1 MTHRRSL
8 IAVLALAMLLMPALG
23 PRATQTSAQDGER
36 PTLRFGVNAQDLAT
50 LDPHF
55 ASATQDR
62 TVVDMVFN
70 GLVRFAPGDSGT
82 IEPDLATAV
91 PEPVDE
97 AGVQTWTFTLR
108 TDAMCHPTATTE
120 AYALTSADVVFSLQK
135 AATAETSGTAGEYTG
150 MTFEAVDPATVKVS
164 VDTPLSP
171 TLFLP
176 KFTNYQGGYIICQ
189 QAFEALGE
197 GFVTNPVG
205 TGPFMFSSYT
215 PQTNLELV
223 ANDAYFRGAPLLGG
237 VDVRYM
243 PDTTSREL
251 ALQSGE
257 LDAAAGLNEAA
268 WVDRINGEGTLTADV
283 FGVGESVFVNLDI
296 TNEYLDD
303 PLVRQ
308 AITLAINRDEHLAL
322 YGSPVAENIYSVV
335 PESLLPGGLTREEV
349 EAAGLPVDQDIEQA
363 QALMEQ
369 AGFADGFSLSLVT
382 SEMAAYRANY
392 EVLQAELAEIGIEV
406 ELSVVDH
413 ATMHSQIR
421 EGVNPIVVYAAY
433 RPTAD
438 SYLNRFFASDSIII
452 SGAKPDANFARY
464 TGVDDLIAQ
473 GRAELDPAAQA
484 EIWKAANLQIL
495 TDYVAIPLH
504 FQNQVY
510 ARSQAVDYGHELVS
524 VLALYPGIDETTT
537 ITQ

>member
-1 MTHRRSL
+1 MALVDDLERR
-8 IAVLALAMLLMPALG
+8 
-23 PRATQTSAQDGER
+23 
-36 PTLRFGVNAQDLAT
+36 
-50 LDPHF
+50 
-55 ASATQDR
+55 
-62 TVVDMVFN
+62 
-70 GLVRFAPGDSGT
+70 LVP
-82 IEPDLATAV
+82 V

-97 AGVQTWTFTLR
+97 AGAQTWTFTLR
-108 TDAMCHPTATTE
+108 DDAMCHPSASSE

-135 AATAETSGTAGEYTG
+135 AANPETSGSAGEYTG
-150 MTFEAVDPATVKVS
+150 MTFEAVDPATVKVT
-164 VDTPLSP
+164 VETPLSS

-176 KFTNYQGGYIICQ
+176 KFANYQGGYIVCQ
-189 QAFEALGE
+189 QAYEALGE
-197 GFVTNPVG
+197 GFAANPAG
-205 TGPFMFSSYT
+205 TGPFVFSAYT
-215 PQTNLELV
+215 PQTSVELV
-223 ANDAYFRGAPLLGG
+223 ANDDYFRGAPLLGG
-237 VDVRYM
+237 VEVRYM

-257 LDAAAGLNEAA
+257 LDAAAGLAEAS
-268 WVDRINGEGTLTADV
+268 WVERINSEGNLTADV
-283 FGVGESVFVNLDI
+283 FGVGEAVFLNLDI

-308 AITLAINRDEHLAL
+308 AITLAVNRDEHLAL
-322 YGSPVAENIYSVV
+322 YGSPVAEIIYSVV

-363 QALMEQ
+363 QALMEE
-369 AGFADGFSLSLVT
+369 AGFADGFSIELVT

-452 SGAKPDANFARY
+452 TGAAPDANFARY
-464 TGVDDLIAQ
+464 TGVDDLITQ
-473 GRAELDPAAQA
+473 GRAELDPATQA
-484 EIWKAANLQIL
+484 EIWKDANLQIL
-495 TDYVAIPLH
+495 TDYVAVPLH
-504 FQNQVY
+504 YQNQVY
-510 ARSQAVDYGHELVS
+510 ARAQGVDYGHELVS
-524 VLALYPGIDETTT
+524 VLALYPGIDETTSVT
-537 ITQ
+537 R